1 MKIILPIKKYIDSA
15 KIEAK
20 LVQKVLSEDKHN
32 RSHCLNIYEYF
43 HFTQGDT
50 DYFAIIFEL
59 LGLSLYDFLKNN
71 SYKGYTMTQ
80 VQNFAKQI
88 FEGIE
93 FLHKINIIHTDL
105 KPQKIYY

>member
-20 LVQKVLSEDKHN
+20 LVQKVLSEDKNN

-50 DYFAIIFEL
+50 EYFAIIFEL
-59 LGLSLYDFLKNN
+59 LGLSLYDF
-71 SYKGYTMTQ
+71 
-80 VQNFAKQI
+80 
-88 FEGIE
+88 
-93 FLHKINIIHTDL
+93 
-105 KPQKIYY
+105 